1 MAVTSLTV
9 SGINPNLAILGDTQK
24 FIFTPS
30 DGFLSVQSLFAP
42 TTTVSSYLS
51 WDFTNS
57 FLGGYR
63 WTHITSAEGGP
74 GTFKLS
80 YFVNGSTTGVDILTI
95 SAAGMSFHTPVS
107 LNNQRIISLGSPIV
121 ETDAANMSYV
131 QSQANI
137 SGTSGQIA
145 VTGTNPK
152 ILSLAATGVIA
163 GTYTN
168 PTVGTDATGRITSIV
183 NGTASSDSYQTLSFA
198 ASLSWSWSSGNIAV
212 VTLTGNTT
220 ITPVAGTI
228 SKATLIV
235 KQDATGS
242 RQLSLPVGIFKTGG
256 TSANIPLSTAANAI
270 DILEFK
276 RDGSGNIYL
285 WNVTTAFVQI
295 PQTPTAAY
303 VQVNN
308 PFGSATSVTQ
318 ATIQAWYDSYGWSN
332 TSPNTPD
339 PSSLYPSLT
348 TSGGYNLWLGSTTW
362 YYVLNGWQGM
372 SLAYNSKS
380 DFGANIASIA
390 RGW

>member
-362 YYVLNGWQGM
+362 YYVLNRWQGM